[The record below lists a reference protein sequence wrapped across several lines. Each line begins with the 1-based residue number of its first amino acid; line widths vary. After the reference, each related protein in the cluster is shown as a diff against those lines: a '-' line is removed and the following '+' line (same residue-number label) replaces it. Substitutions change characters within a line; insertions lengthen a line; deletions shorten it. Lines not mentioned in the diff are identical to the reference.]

1 MSRLSMKPM
10 MSTWNWGGE
19 KMKQYVYYATG
30 EKVESIRFLD
40 NEKAWCFVL
49 SHGGYD
55 CVVERY
61 EMG

>member
-1 MSRLSMKPM
+1 MK
-10 MSTWNWGGE
+10 
-19 KMKQYVYYATG
+19 KYVYYATG
-30 EKVESIRFLD
+30 EQVESIRFLD
-40 NEKAWCFVL
+40 SEKAWCFVL